1 MSLNTAILL
10 NAILDLGVVSA
21 VAASMW
27 LPFTLDR
34 PTEEA
39 TLYSFAAPPPTI
51 SPPNRWASPSSP
63 RHRAEARSS
72 IARIELGSESGGG
85 EI

>member
-34 PTEEA
+34 PSEEA
-39 TLYSFAAPPPTI
+39 TLYSFAAP
-51 SPPNRWASPSSP
+51 
-63 RHRAEARSS
+63 
-72 IARIELGSESGGG
+72 LSEDLAA
-85 EI
+85 